1 MSQTFYTKDHE
12 YIRVESDVGVVG
24 VSAYAQKA
32 LGDIVFVALPQ
43 PGAFFARGEET
54 AMVESVKAAAD
65 IFAPVSGE
73 VLAVNWALEKAPGL
87 VTEDPEG
94 RGWLFRLRVKDAQ
107 ELSSLMDADA
117 YCAWLATLD

>member
-12 YIRVESDVGVVG
+12 YIRVEPDIGVVG

-43 PGAFFARGEET
+43 PGASFARGEEA

-73 VLAVNWALEKAPGL
+73 VLAVNMALEKAPGL

-107 ELSSLMDADA
+107 ELSGLMDAHA
-117 YCAWLATLD
+117 YRAWLATLD